1 MIVYGMFVITATL
14 LVIGGVGT
22 IQNDKA
28 AIQATV
34 ALMTLWGFLVR
45 IYILCYT
52 ENDIPTNKDYF
63 TNPKL

>member
-1 MIVYGMFVITATL
+1 VVDRVGRRPMVVYGMFVITATL

-22 IQNDKA
+22 IKDNKA

-45 IYILCYT
+45 IHR
-52 ENDIPTNKDYF
+52 K
-63 TNPKL
+63 

>member
-1 MIVYGMFVITATL
+1 MVVYGMFVITATL

-22 IQNDKA
+22 IKDNKA

-45 IYILCYT
+45 IHR
-52 ENDIPTNKDYF
+52 K
-63 TNPKL
+63 